1 MFLTSSK
8 IQNISKKSESGVSTA
23 IRTTMTS
30 FHKKED
36 LVEKIKPSEF
46 TIKIAN
52 TLEEREAAFKLG
64 YQIYLEKGYIKENV
78 NKWLVND
85 YDANKDTTILIVKDI
100 SNNVVGSVTLVFKN
114 EDSIPAEKIYYDE
127 INALSATGK
136 KIAELSRLVISPDYR
151 NSKEIILLLF
161 NYLSIY
167 AFRNKNYDYLTIQVN
182 PRHKAYYE
190 KLLNFKEIGGEKLCP
205 RVQNAPAVLMLL
217 KLGDFFANPSRF
229 IETNNSDKKD
239 RTLYNY
245 FLKPDQENLVVYY
258 LAKQA
263 KPISQEEKIYFG
275 FSESGINHLACV

>member
-1 MFLTSSK
+1 MMTSSK
-8 IQNISKKSESGVSTA
+8 IQSISKKSESGVSKA
-23 IRTTMTS
+23 IRKTMTS
-30 FHKKED
+30 FHREEE

-52 TLEEREAAFKLG
+52 SLEEREAAFKLG
-64 YQIYLEKGYIKENV
+64 YEIYLEKGYIKENA

-85 YDANKDTTILIVKDI
+85 YDANKDTTILIVKDRL
-100 SNNVVGSVTLVFKN
+100 NNVVGSVTLVFKN
-114 EDSIPAEKIYYDE
+114 EDSIPAEKIYREE
-127 INALSATGK
+127 INSLSSSGK
-136 KIAELSRLVISPDYR
+136 KIVELSRLVISPDYR

-167 AFRNKNYDYLTIQVN
+167 AFHNKNYSYLTIQVN

-190 KLLNFKEIGGEKLCP
+190 KLLNFKEIGGEKMCP

-217 KLGDFFANPSRF
+217 NLGDFFANPNRTN
-229 IETNNSDKKD
+229 ETVNTDKKD

-245 FLKPDQENLVVYY
+245 FLKPDQEKLVVYY
-258 LAKQA
+258 LDKQA
-263 KPISQEEKIYFG
+263 KSISLEEKIYFG